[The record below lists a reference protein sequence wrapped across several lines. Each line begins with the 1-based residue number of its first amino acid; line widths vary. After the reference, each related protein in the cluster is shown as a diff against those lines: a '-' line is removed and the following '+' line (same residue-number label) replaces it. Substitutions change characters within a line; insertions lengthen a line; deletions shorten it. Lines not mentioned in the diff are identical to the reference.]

1 MLKKF
6 AVVVV
11 WYRVIIVSALSLS
24 LRDKERL
31 RDRES
36 LTICKCCFVPGL
48 FNWYKKWFYVY
59 HADIK
64 VSPRKYVYFFYYGS
78 YSKCIQIFWDSL
90 YFILVFLSLLFF
102 VIVCFSFQTFEQ
114 DFFNIYKLLSYKLF
128 SFLYL
133 LSQGQ
138 SFNMNDNHIF
148 IFIFVFR
155 GDNMKNSRN
164 LMFNEDF

>member
-1 MLKKF
+1 MLPDRQKPEH
-6 AVVVV
+6 
-11 WYRVIIVSALSLS
+11 LSGHLNS
-24 LRDKERL
+24 NIKLNSKPD
-31 RDRES
+31 
-36 LTICKCCFVPGL
+36 L
-48 FNWYKKWFYVY
+48 F
-59 HADIK
+59 
-64 VSPRKYVYFFYYGS
+64 SS
-78 YSKCIQIFWDSL
+78 T
-90 YFILVFLSLLFF
+90 FL
-102 VIVCFSFQTFEQ
+102 FEQ